1 MTAARRSTARANT
14 RGSSEAGRLAISIA
28 ASVLLALTLVV
39 GILGTQAAQAA
50 EKRVALVI
58 GNAAYAAANP
68 LANPVNDATDMAA
81 SLEKLGFTVILGL
94 DLDKPAFDVKLRAF
108 ARELE
113 DAGTG
118 LLFYAGHGLQVGGQ
132 NYLVPVDA
140 RLARERD
147 LAFEAIPL
155 DLVLRQMELERET
168 KTNIVFLDAC
178 RDNPLA
184 RNLARNMGTRSA
196 AVASGLAQ
204 VQTGVG
210 TFISYSTQPGNVAL
224 DGGGRNSPFTAALA
238 RHVAAPGASLNS
250 IMINVRKDVLAAT
263 GGKQVPWDHSALTG
277 DFYFDLA
284 ALPAPGRPN
293 VGGGAA
299 PQLEER
305 LGKLQDELQKRDAI
319 AKSAAEAQ
327 LVQLRQ
333 RVRQLDDDNRRDRDR
348 LFEVQREHASDRSG
362 AKWQETTREIVR
374 LQQGMVRRNKD
385 IAELKAEI
393 ERLGGGGAPAPAQ
406 AAPVAAPV
414 PQKR

>member
-1 MTAARRSTARANT
+1 MS
-14 RGSSEAGRLAISIA
+14 
-28 ASVLLALTLVV
+28 
-39 GILGTQAAQAA
+39 A

-58 GNAAYAAANP
+58 GNGAYQAATP
-68 LANPVNDATDMAA
+68 LANPVNDATDMGKA
-81 SLEKLGFTVILGL
+81 LERHGFTVILGL
-94 DLDKPAFDVKLRAF
+94 DLDKPKFDATLRAF

-140 RLARERD
+140 KLARERD

-184 RNLARNMGTRSA
+184 RNLARSMGTRSNS
-196 AVASGLAQ
+196 VSSGLAQ

-224 DGGGRNSPFTAALA
+224 DGTGRNSPFTTALT
-238 RHVAAPGASLNS
+238 RHVGAPGASLNS

-263 GGKQVPWDHSALTG
+263 SGKQVPWDHSALTG

-284 ALPAPGRPN
+284 ALQSPGRPDTTGSL
-293 VGGGAA
+293 GGDQKAMK
-299 PQLEER
+299 ER
-305 LGKLQDELQKRDAI
+305 LGKLEEELQRKGAASDA
-319 AKSAAEAQ
+319 ATAATLMQ
-327 LVQLRQ
+327 LNQ
-333 RVRQLDDDNRRDRDR
+333 RVRQLRDENRSEQDR
-348 LFEVQREHASDRSG
+348 LFRIQRESAFEKDSQKRMSTF
-362 AKWQETTREIVR
+362 QETSRI
-374 LQQGMVRRNKD
+374 QNDMQRRRKD
-385 IAELKAEI
+385 ITDLEGEI
-393 ERLGGGGAPAPAQ
+393 ARLGGKSEPAQ
-406 AAPVAAPV
+406 AG
-414 PQKR
+414 R